1 MLALLG
7 CTPATSNP
15 GGGGSGGSSGGSTG
29 GRGGSSSGS
38 GGSSSAGSGGS
49 SAGSGGSSAGSGGSS
64 AGSGGSG
71 SGGSSAGS
79 GGSGSGGAGGS
90 TGGSGGAGGSSAG
103 SGGTGGGGTGGSPG
117 DGPAPEMPGM
127 TGGGATCGAVPTKFC
142 DDWEQQM
149 MGMPPSGP
157 FMVGTSSGASVVV
170 DGTRKFS
177 GTKSLHYKT
186 GGGRVML
193 KFTQQFPID
202 NQHGRLML
210 YVPNKIAS
218 NNHWDMIQSHSSN
231 PNHWELGGMYGNFE
245 LVVDPPD
252 NGIDSKTPFPFGDKW
267 HCIQWNFK
275 HPDGLFVAKV
285 NGAHVDASPVMGKWK
300 SGRWQD
306 LTIGW
311 ELFSG
316 SYATEFWI
324 DDLAF
329 GEQEIPCPAAP

>member
-1 MLALLG
+1 
-7 CTPATSNP
+7 
-15 GGGGSGGSSGGSTG
+15 
-29 GRGGSSSGS
+29 
-38 GGSSSAGSGGS
+38 
-49 SAGSGGSSAGSGGSS
+49 
-64 AGSGGSG
+64 
-71 SGGSSAGS
+71 
-79 GGSGSGGAGGS
+79 
-90 TGGSGGAGGSSAG
+90 
-103 SGGTGGGGTGGSPG
+103 
-117 DGPAPEMPGM
+117 
-127 TGGGATCGAVPTKFC
+127 
-142 DDWEQQM
+142 
-149 MGMPPSGP
+149 
-157 FMVGTSSGASVVV
+157 
-170 DGTRKFS
+170 
-177 GTKSLHYKT
+177 
-186 GGGRVML
+186 ML

-252 NGIDSKTPFPFGDKW
+252 NGIDSKTPVPVRG
-267 HCIQWNFK
+267 QVAL
-275 HPDGLFVAKV
+275 HPVELQAPGRAVRRPSWT
-285 NGAHVDASPVMGKWK
+285 GSRSTRGRSWASWK

-311 ELFSG
+311 EIFG

>member
-1 MLALLG
+1 
-7 CTPATSNP
+7 
-15 GGGGSGGSSGGSTG
+15 
-29 GRGGSSSGS
+29 
-38 GGSSSAGSGGS
+38 
-49 SAGSGGSSAGSGGSS
+49 
-64 AGSGGSG
+64 
-71 SGGSSAGS
+71 
-79 GGSGSGGAGGS
+79 
-90 TGGSGGAGGSSAG
+90 
-103 SGGTGGGGTGGSPG
+103 
-117 DGPAPEMPGM
+117 MPGM
-127 TGGGATCGAVPTKFC
+127 TGGGATCGAVTTKFC
-142 DDWEQQM
+142 DDWEMQT

-157 FMVGTSSGASVVV
+157 FVVGASGGSTVVV

-177 GTKSLHYKT
+177 GAKSLRYKT
-186 GGGRVML
+186 AGSGRVML

-202 NQHGRLML
+202 NQHGRLMV

-275 HPDGLFVAKV
+275 HPDGLFVAKL
-285 NGAHVDASPVMGKWK
+285 NGQPVDPGPVMGRWK
-300 SGRWQD
+300 SGRWTD

-311 ELFSG
+311 EIFG
-316 SYATEFWI
+316 SYSTEFWI

>member
-1 MLALLG
+1 
-7 CTPATSNP
+7 
-15 GGGGSGGSSGGSTG
+15 
-29 GRGGSSSGS
+29 
-38 GGSSSAGSGGS
+38 
-49 SAGSGGSSAGSGGSS
+49 
-64 AGSGGSG
+64 
-71 SGGSSAGS
+71 
-79 GGSGSGGAGGS
+79 
-90 TGGSGGAGGSSAG
+90 
-103 SGGTGGGGTGGSPG
+103 
-117 DGPAPEMPGM
+117 MPGM
-127 TGGGATCGAVPTKFC
+127 TGGGDTCGAVPTKFC
-142 DDWEQQM
+142 DDWEMQT

-157 FMVGTSSGASVVV
+157 FVVGASGGSTVVV

-177 GTKSLHYKT
+177 GTKSLRYKT
-186 GGGRVML
+186 AGSGRVML

-202 NQHGRLML
+202 NQHGRLMV

-275 HPDGLFVAKV
+275 HPDGLFVAKL
-285 NGAHVDASPVMGKWK
+285 NGQPVDPGPVMGRWK
-300 SGRWQD
+300 SGRWTD

-311 ELFSG
+311 EIFGG